1 MGFLFR
7 RSVPGV
13 IAAAALLGQTEG
25 VPAQSAASR
34 DQGLVRP
41 VATPDPARVV
51 SPEMRGDILMARKMY
66 REAADA
72 YRAAPQDSAVII
84 NKTGIAYHQMMELKA
99 AQKHYEK
106 AVKAN
111 ARYAEAWNN
120 LGAVHYGQKR
130 YKRAI
135 SMYSKALEIAPNSA
149 SVHSNL
155 GTAHFARKEYDKAI
169 ERYQKALE
177 LDPEIF
183 EHRGTN
189 GVMLQERSVAERA
202 VFHYHLSKLYAKSGQ
217 NERAL
222 LYMRKS
228 IEEGFKDRKKF
239 AEEADFASLREL
251 PEFQELLKL
260 DVKVL

>member
-1 MGFLFR
+1 MGLLFVHSIR
-7 RSVPGV
+7 L
-13 IAAAALLGQTEG
+13 AAAAAAAFAQAEL
-25 VPAQSAASR
+25 PAQSAAAR
-34 DQGLVRP
+34 EQGLVRP
-41 VATPDPARVV
+41 VPTPDPARVV

-72 YRAAPQDSAVII
+72 YRSVSQTSAVLI
-84 NKTGIAYHQMMELKA
+84 NKTGIAYHQMMDLRT
-99 AQKHYEK
+99 AQKYYEK

-111 ARYAEAWNN
+111 PKYAEAWNN

-135 SMYSKALEIAPNSA
+135 GMYRKALEIAPNSA

-155 GTAHFARKEYDKAI
+155 GTAHFARKEYDRAI
-169 ERYQKALE
+169 ACYQRALE

-183 EHRGTN
+183 EHRGTH

-202 VFHYHLSKLYAKSGQ
+202 VFHYHLAKLYAKAGQ
-217 NERAL
+217 TERAL

-239 AEEADFASLREL
+239 AEDAEFAALREL

-260 DVKVL
+260 EVKIL

>member
-7 RSVPGV
+7 RSIPGV
-13 IAAAALLGQTEG
+13 LAASALLGQSAG
-25 VPAQSAASR
+25 VPAQSAAAR
-34 DQGLVRP
+34 DQGLARP
-41 VATPDPARVV
+41 TSTADPARVV

-72 YRAAPQDSAVII
+72 YRAGPADSAVII
-84 NKTGIAYHQMMELKA
+84 NKTGIAYHQLMDLRT
-99 AQKHYEK
+99 AQKYYEK

-130 YKRAI
+130 YRRAI
-135 SMYSKALEIAPNSA
+135 TMYSKALEIAPNSA

-155 GTAHFARKEYDKAI
+155 GTAHFARKEYLKAI

-177 LDPEIF
+177 LDPDIF
-183 EHRGTN
+183 EHRGTH

-202 VFHYHLSKLYAKSGQ
+202 VFHYHLAKLYAKGGQ

-228 IEEGFKDRKKF
+228 IEEGFKERKKF
-239 AEEADFASLREL
+239 AEDTEFAALREL

-260 DVKVL
+260 EVKVL